1 MCANACKG
9 GGGVS
14 QMRTHAFW
22 SLKGLYKAEKM
33 VNFELKS
40 PEKGT
45 FSISCDMN
53 M

>member
-1 MCANACKG
+1 MRANACKG

-33 VNFELKS
+33 VNFELLLS
-40 PEKGT
+40 AMLARWQDLD
-45 FSISCDMN
+45 SS
-53 M
+53 